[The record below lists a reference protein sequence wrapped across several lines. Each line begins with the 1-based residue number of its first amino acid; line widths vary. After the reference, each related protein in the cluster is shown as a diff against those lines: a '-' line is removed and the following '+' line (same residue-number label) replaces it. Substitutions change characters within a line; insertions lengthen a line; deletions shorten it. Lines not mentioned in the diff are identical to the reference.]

1 MIDYTEQINSS
12 SINRLILGRIVPNNI
27 EIMFKSSKMI
37 YNYVIKD
44 DIFTESL
51 EKAIE
56 SKESLG
62 KLVNKAIRSKELELI
77 DKYLA

>member
-1 MIDYTEQINSS
+1 MIDYTEQIESS

>member
-1 MIDYTEQINSS
+1 MIDYTEQIESS

-44 DIFTESL
+44 EMFTESL
-51 EKAIE
+51 EKEIE
-56 SKESLG
+56 TKESLG

>member
-1 MIDYTEQINSS
+1 MIDYTEQIESS

-44 DIFTESL
+44 EMFTESL

>member
-1 MIDYTEQINSS
+1 MIDYTEQFESS
-12 SINRLILGRIVPNNI
+12 SINRLILGRINVNNI

-37 YNYVIKD
+37 YNYTIKD
-44 DIFTESL
+44 DLFTESL

-62 KLVNKAIRSKELELI
+62 KLVNKAIRCNELELI

>member
-1 MIDYTEQINSS
+1 MIDYTEQIESS

-44 DIFTESL
+44 DLFTESL

>member
-1 MIDYTEQINSS
+1 MIDYTEQIESS

-44 DIFTESL
+44 EMFTESL

-56 SKESLG
+56 TKESLG